1 MNRIIYNQ
9 DNQLKILIPAIDID
23 PVILG
28 EKDVPAGLMF
38 KIIDNSELPADRTY
52 RSAWTYEI
60 NESNKDGIGL
70 TKDEFYAKY
79 PQLTGWAV
87 Q

>member
-1 MNRIIYNQ
+1 MKIIYN
-9 DNQLKILIPAIDID
+9 DNEGLKILIPAIDID

-28 EKDVPAGLMF
+28 EKDVPAGLLF
-38 KIIDNSELPADRTY
+38 KIVDDPAIPTDRAY

-70 TKDEFYAKY
+70 TKEQFYAKY
-79 PQLTGWAV
+79 PDLQGWAV

>member
-1 MNRIIYNQ
+1 MRIIYNS
-9 DNQLKILIPAIDID
+9 NGLKILTPAIEID

-28 EKDVPAGLMF
+28 EKDVPAGIKF
-38 KIIDNSELPADRTY
+38 KIVNDSDIPTDRTY

-60 NESNKDGIGL
+60 TDANKDGIGL
-70 TKDEFYAKY
+70 TKEEFYAKY
-79 PQLTGWAV
+79 PDLRGWAV

>member
-1 MNRIIYNQ
+1 MRIVYN
-9 DNQLKILIPAIDID
+9 DSEGLKILIPGIKID
-23 PVILG
+23 PIIIG

-38 KIIDNSELPADRTY
+38 KIIEDSELPTDRTY
-52 RSAWTYEI
+52 RSAWTYNI
-60 NESNKDGIGL
+60 TDANKDGVGL

-79 PQLTGWAV
+79 PDLTGWAV

>member
-1 MNRIIYNQ
+1 MKIIYN
-9 DNQLKILIPAIDID
+9 DNEGLKILIPAIDID

-28 EKDVPAGLMF
+28 EKDVPAGIIF
-38 KIIDNSELPADRTY
+38 KIVEDSAIPSDRTY

-70 TKDEFYAKY
+70 TKEQFYSKY
-79 PQLTGWAV
+79 PHLQRWAV

>member
-1 MNRIIYNQ
+1 MRIVYN
-9 DNQLKILIPAIDID
+9 DSEGLKILIPAIDID

-28 EKDVPAGLMF
+28 EKDVPAGLKF
-38 KIIDNSELPADRTY
+38 KVIDDSAIPTDRTY

-60 NESNKDGIGL
+60 TDANKDGVGL
-70 TKDEFYAKY
+70 TKERFYAKY
-79 PQLTGWAV
+79 PELRGWAV

>member
-1 MNRIIYNQ
+1 MKILYN
-9 DNQLKILIPAIDID
+9 DNEGLKILIPAIDID

-38 KIIDNSELPADRTY
+38 KIVDDSVIPQDRTY

-60 NESNKDGIGL
+60 NESNKDGVGL

-79 PQLTGWAV
+79 PHLTGWAV